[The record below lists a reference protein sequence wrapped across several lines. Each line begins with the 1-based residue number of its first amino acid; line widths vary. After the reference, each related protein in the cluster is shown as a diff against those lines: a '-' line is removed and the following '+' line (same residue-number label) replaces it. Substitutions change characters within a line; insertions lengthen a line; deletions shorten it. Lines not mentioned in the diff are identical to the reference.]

1 MLFRSKKLLKN
12 SGVMITERL
21 TQRRSR
27 FLRYAKSKYGNF
39 NAWTNDGEILV
50 KTEGVIRNMTSEFY
64 DCEQDILNYLIQ
76 PVQNGQPEPM
86 K

>member
-1 MLFRSKKLLKN
+1 
-12 SGVMITERL
+12 MITERL

-76 PVQNGQPEPM
+76 PVQITFVTIGSFVYICVTTNVP
-86 K
+86 